1 MPTLIE
7 ADFPFARLSRIAEQ
21 ESWRKEVY
29 RPVYYIHKWWA
40 RRLGSVFRGI
50 ILGAHLNEGD
60 DFWSKF
66 YGRNDF
72 SDTIIFDPFMGSG
85 VTIGEAIKLGCRA
98 IGRDINS
105 VSVTACQAAFADY
118 NREAVRNTFAMLEH
132 TVAPKLLSLFE
143 TRLSDG
149 AKATV
154 LYYFLVKLIDCPHCQ
169 KEVELFKSRIFS
181 SNAVPK
187 KDPTARSLCP
197 SCGMIV
203 HTTYDAMNA
212 KCESCSHE
220 FNPQEGN
227 VSGATVHCR
236 SCERTFKL
244 VDAMRSLSGPLRYRR
259 YAKMV
264 LTNNGTKRY
273 EPINDFDKELDADI
287 ARQFSAVVGQL
298 PLVAVQPGYN
308 TNQMLKHNYR
318 FWHELFSDRQVVCI
332 RHLTDAI
339 QTIED
344 EGVRHLFA
352 CLFSGTLEFNNLF
365 ASFKGEGTGAVRH
378 MFANHV
384 LKPELM
390 PIEANMWGTPK
401 SSGAFSCLYQTR
413 VERAL
418 DYKAQPTEVIIE
430 SYSGAKSGGF
440 NKPLSASIVPAYSNF
455 SQTLGSVYLSQGD
468 SSCTDIPDRSV
479 GLVVTDP
486 PFFDN
491 VHYSQLADF
500 FYYWLNQLLHIAPD
514 STTRSPAEVQD
525 TDATLFT
532 TKLTSV
538 FSECRR
544 VLKDDGLF
552 VFTYHHARHDG
563 WTAVHRAIRHAGFV
577 CVQSF
582 PIKAEMAVSM
592 VLQQATSPIHL
603 DLILVC
609 RKDQG
614 VSSEKADKDP
624 LPLAVARSAAQASA
638 LTGSNI
644 AVSLSDTKVILMGQL
659 LCQAHKMQCLDAEES
674 FLKERESDVDTY
686 VERVLAEQGEVLYKA
701 GSSEQLVLFEQM
713 AEYLANKRLHTY
725 A

>member
-1 MPTLIE
+1 MAKLIE
-7 ADFPFARLSRIAEQ
+7 TDFPFARLSRIAEH

-29 RPVYYIHKWWA
+29 RPVYYLHKWWA

-50 ILGAHLNEGD
+50 ILGAHLKQDD
-60 DFWSKF
+60 DFWGHF

-72 SDTIIFDPFMGSG
+72 SHTTLFDPFMGSG
-85 VTIGEAIKLGCRA
+85 VTIGEAIKLGCKA

-118 NREAVRNTFAMLEH
+118 NRQAVRDAFNRLEQ
-132 TVAPKLLSLFE
+132 TVAPTLLSLFE
-143 TRLSDG
+143 TRLPNG

-154 LYYFLVKLIDCPHCQ
+154 LYYFLVKIIACPCCQ
-169 KEVELFKSRIFS
+169 NEIELFKSRIFS
-181 SNAVPK
+181 ANAVPK
-187 KDPTARSLCP
+187 KDPSARALCP
-197 SCGMIV
+197 SCRMVV
-203 HTTYDAMNA
+203 HTTYNAASA
-212 KCESCSHE
+212 KCGHCQYE
-220 FNPQEGN
+220 FNPQQGN
-227 VSGATVHCR
+227 VSGAVVHCPT
-236 SCERTFKL
+236 CHKEFKL
-244 VDAMRSLSGPLRYRR
+244 VDAMRSLVGPLRYRR

-264 LTNNGTKRY
+264 LTDGGVKQY
-273 EPINDFDKELDADI
+273 EPVNDFDRMLEAEV
-287 ARQFSAVVGQL
+287 ARQFSLIVDEL
-298 PLVAVQPGYN
+298 PRVAVQPGYN

-318 FWHELFSDRQVVCI
+318 YWHELFSDRQIVGI
-332 RHLTDAI
+332 QRLMHAI
-339 QTIED
+339 GEIED
-344 EGVRHLFA
+344 EDIRRLFA

-390 PIEANMWGTPK
+390 PIEANLWGTPK

-418 DYKAQPTEVIIE
+418 DYKSQPTEVVID

-440 NKPLSASIVPAYSNF
+440 NKPLSASMATSYGHFAQSRN
-455 SQTLGSVYLSQGD
+455 SVYISQGD
-468 SSCTDIPDRSV
+468 SSCTDIPDGSV
-479 GLVVTDP
+479 DLVVTDP

-500 FYYWLNQLLHIAPD
+500 FYYWLNQLLRLTPE
-514 STTRSPAEVQD
+514 SSTRSPAEVQD

-532 TKLTSV
+532 SKLTSV

-577 CVQSF
+577 SVQSF

-592 VLQQATSPIHL
+592 PLQQAKSPIHL
-603 DLILVC
+603 DLIFVC
-609 RKDQG
+609 RKAAA
-614 VSSEKADKDP
+614 VSSKQETDP
-624 LPLAVARSAAQASA
+624 LPKAVYRASAQAAA
-638 LTGSNI
+638 LAEAGI
-644 AVSLSDTKVILMGQL
+644 AVSLSDAKVILMGQL
-659 LCQAHKMQCLDAEES
+659 LCQTHQKRCLDDEET
-674 FLKERESDVDTY
+674 FLAQREKDIDEY
-686 VERVLAEQGEVLYKA
+686 VKQVLAERGEVLYFT
-701 GSSEQLVLFEQM
+701 SP
-713 AEYLANKRLHTY
+713 
-725 A
+725 